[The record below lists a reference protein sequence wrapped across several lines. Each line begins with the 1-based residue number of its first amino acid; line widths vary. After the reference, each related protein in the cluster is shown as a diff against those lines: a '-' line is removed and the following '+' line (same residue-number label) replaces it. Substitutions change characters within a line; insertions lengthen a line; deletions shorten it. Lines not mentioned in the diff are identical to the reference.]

1 MKLRFVLLL
10 LLVAIACAPLA
21 AQTVTVAYQ
30 QRVEIRV
37 PGATA
42 AYSLN
47 SFYADASVVD
57 GVVVIQGNSPGVATI
72 MVVTGVGLQSF
83 RVSVPQPAPIYPPGF
98 EPPRQGRNYEEGSYE
113 LRFDSGP
120 LQLQNIVDL
129 SSRQG
134 DRVMRFHM
142 ANSIYPEG
150 VSGSSPVVLPGL
162 SY

>member
-57 GVVVIQGNSPGVATI
+57 GVVVEPSPMGASQNWIAACLCHLLTTIARTIRHQATRCAWG
-72 MVVTGVGLQSF
+72 T
-83 RVSVPQPAPIYPPGF
+83 A
-98 EPPRQGRNYEEGSYE
+98 
-113 LRFDSGP
+113 
-120 LQLQNIVDL
+120 
-129 SSRQG
+129 
-134 DRVMRFHM
+134 
-142 ANSIYPEG
+142 
-150 VSGSSPVVLPGL
+150 
-162 SY
+162 